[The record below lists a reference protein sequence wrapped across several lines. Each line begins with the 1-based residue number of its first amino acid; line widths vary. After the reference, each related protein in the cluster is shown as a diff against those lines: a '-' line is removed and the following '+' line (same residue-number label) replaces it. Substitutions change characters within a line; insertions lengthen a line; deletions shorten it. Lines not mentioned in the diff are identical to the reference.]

1 LAINQ
6 KINMDKLSNLI
17 FSTASSPIDYEQ
29 VKNIF
34 IEYQQFLNVDLCFQ
48 SFEKEL
54 LNLDTIYKSPRGTI
68 ILAKNNDEIVA
79 TVALKPIEE
88 NNCEMKRLYV
98 KPEFRGLGIGEKLVT
113 ELIQFAKEAN
123 FDKMKLDTLTRLT
136 AAVKLYRKFGFIET
150 KPYVY
155 NPLDEV
161 LYFEKTL

>member
-1 LAINQ
+1 
-6 KINMDKLSNLI
+6 MDKLSNLI
-17 FSTASSPIDYEQ
+17 FCTASSPQDYEE
-29 VKNIF
+29 VKKIF

-48 SFEKEL
+48 SFENEL
-54 LNLDTIYKSPRGTI
+54 LNLDTIYKPPKGTI
-68 ILAKNNDEIVA
+68 ILVKNKDEIVA
-79 TVALKPIEE
+79 CVAIKPIEE

-98 KPEFRGLGIGEKLVT
+98 KPEFRGLGIGEKLVN
-113 ELIQFAKEAN
+113 ELIDFAKAAN

-161 LYFEKTL
+161 LYFEKSL